1 MVINSNKTSEQG
13 HYNMNN
19 FIPQLNIKHTDKGEN
34 NMDTELE
41 QQPGY
46 YSILT
51 ASVRYDKDLNA
62 NEKIL
67 FSEITALSNK
77 YGYCTASNNYFA
89 ELYSMSKSS
98 ISRWITHLNQ
108 AGYLKVILIKDD
120 NQVIG
125 RKMYPISNPKTKD
138 NKKEGE
144 GYTHSVGGVYAE
156 THIPYTQ
163 KCIYPIRR
171 NAKGNNTSNNNTS
184 NNNILSGKEPDPT
197 PEPEE
202 KENTEST
209 QKTSDSKKSKTTSKT
224 DDIPYDR
231 VIKYLNAKAGT
242 NYRATSKA
250 TQRLIKARF
259 NEGMTTKDF
268 KKVIDNK
275 CNDWL
280 KDPKMCGYLRP
291 ATLFGSKFESYIN
304 QKPKRL
310 DRSATDWHEYSTRAD
325 TDNNVSSDKDEP
337 KLSAEELDKIFNSF
351 GKSENT

>member
-1 MVINSNKTSEQG
+1 
-13 HYNMNN
+13 
-19 FIPQLNIKHTDKGEN
+19 
-34 NMDTELE
+34 MDTELE

-77 YGYCTASNNYFA
+77 HGYCTASNKYFSNLFQA
-89 ELYSMSKSS
+89 DERS
-98 ISRWITHLNQ
+98 IRRWISNLKQH
-108 AGYLKVILIKDD
+108 GYIKMNLI
-120 NQVIG
+120 
-125 RKMYPISNPKTKD
+125 TKD
-138 NKKEGE
+138 KEIIARRIYPMSGGGDRNVR
-144 GYTHSVGGVYAE
+144 GYG
-156 THIPYTQ
+156 Q
-163 KCIYPIRR
+163 KCPEGGDR
-171 NAKGNNTSNNNTS
+171 NVLYNNTSNNNTS
-184 NNNILSGKEPDPT
+184 NNNNILSGKEPDPT

-202 KENTEST
+202 KEKSEFT

-242 NYRATSKA
+242 NYRATNKA

-275 CNDWL
+275 CDDWL
-280 KDPKMCGYLRP
+280 KDPKMCEYLRP
-291 ATLFGSKFESYIN
+291 ATLFGSKFESYLN

-310 DRSATDWHEYSTRAD
+310 DKSATDWHEYSTRAD

-351 GKSENT
+351 GKSENI

>member
-1 MVINSNKTSEQG
+1 MG
-13 HYNMNN
+13 
-19 FIPQLNIKHTDKGEN
+19 
-34 NMDTELE
+34 TELE
-41 QQPGY
+41 QQQPGY

-77 YGYCTASNNYFA
+77 YGYCTASNKYFSNLFQA
-89 ELYSMSKSS
+89 DERS
-98 ISRWITHLNQ
+98 IRRWVSNLKQH
-108 AGYLKVILIKDD
+108 GYIKINLI
-120 NQVIG
+120 
-125 RKMYPISNPKTKD
+125 TKD
-138 NKKEGE
+138 KEIIARRIYPMSGGGDRNVR
-144 GYTHSVGGVYAE
+144 GYG
-156 THIPYTQ
+156 Q
-163 KCIYPIRR
+163 KCPEGGDR
-171 NAKGNNTSNNNTS
+171 NVLYNNTSNNNTS
-184 NNNILSGKEPDPT
+184 NNNNILSGKEPDTT

-202 KENTEST
+202 KENSEFTK
-209 QKTSDSKKSKTTSKT
+209 KTSDSKKSKTTSKT
-224 DDIPYDR
+224 EDIPYDR

-242 NYRATSKA
+242 NYRATNKA

-280 KDPKMCGYLRP
+280 KDPKMCEYLRP
-291 ATLFGSKFESYIN
+291 ATLFGSKFESYLN

-325 TDNNVSSDKDEP
+325 TDTNASSDNAEP
-337 KLSAEELDKIFNSF
+337 TLSLEGLDKIFNSF